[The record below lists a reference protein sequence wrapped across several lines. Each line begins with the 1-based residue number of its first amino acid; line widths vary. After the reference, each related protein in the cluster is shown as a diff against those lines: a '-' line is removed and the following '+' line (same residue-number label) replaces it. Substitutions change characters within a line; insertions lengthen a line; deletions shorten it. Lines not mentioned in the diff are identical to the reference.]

1 MENDLI
7 SRSALLGKTRWY
19 RLYPEKSCAIGA
31 AAVDVLDIHKA
42 PAVDAVEVVR
52 CGECKHYRPQKPIIS
67 RNGNVK
73 YCCRS
78 SYVKVK
84 EGDFCSYGERREENA
99 AD

>member
-7 SRSALLGKTRWY
+7 SRSALGIGKCNTEAFENKAYADGWN
-19 RLYPEKSCAIGA
+19 SAIA
-31 AAVDVLDIHKA
+31 IIENA

-84 EGDFCSYGERREENA
+84 ADDFCSYGERRN
-99 AD
+99 DG